1 MAGCAMSLSLADLEV
16 ADPAT
21 AVLGHVLQVQCIHSF
36 EVFWGDIYV
45 IECYRQRKFVNT
57 DFT

>member
-1 MAGCAMSLSLADLEV
+1 MSLSLADLEV